1 MRVYSCNEKQEAV
14 MSRHKPSR
22 AASQLQAVS
31 KALIRERQV
40 RAWAKELADKVA
52 TLQKQRQTAERE
64 LASIQE
70 ILDADPE
77 LTAVAR
83 RMMQKAAPAAGGRS
97 AGVAI
102 PNPRY
107 VTADAKR
114 ELLTKILH
122 DHRQEN
128 PEAQGMSYSAIRQ
141 VLQSRY
147 GIETA
152 SAGLFF
158 RNELKEWKSVGG
170 NKNKSVVLK
179 FG

>member
-1 MRVYSCNEKQEAV
+1 
-14 MSRHKPSR
+14 MSHPKPSR
-22 AASQLQAVS
+22 AASHLQAVS
-31 KALIRERQV
+31 RALVRERQV
-40 RAWAKELADKVA
+40 RAWAKELADKIA
-52 TLQKQRQTAERE
+52 SLQKQRQTADRE
-64 LASIQE
+64 LAALQE

-77 LTAVAR
+77 VTVIAR
-83 RMMQKAAPAAGGRS
+83 RMMQKAVSTAGGRS

-114 ELLTKILH
+114 ELLSKILH

-128 PEAQGMSYSAIRQ
+128 PEAQGMSYTAIKQ
-141 VLQSRY
+141 VLQSQY

-158 RNELKEWKSVGG
+158 RNELKGWKTVGG

>member
-1 MRVYSCNEKQEAV
+1 
-14 MSRHKPSR
+14 MSSV
-22 AASQLQAVS
+22 LQVQCG
-31 KALIRERQV
+31 AL
-40 RAWAKELADKVA
+40 
-52 TLQKQRQTAERE
+52 
-64 LASIQE
+64 
-70 ILDADPE
+70 
-77 LTAVAR
+77 R
-83 RMMQKAAPAAGGRS
+83 RLRTSVPAPGGRS
-97 AGVAI
+97 GGVAI
-102 PNPRY
+102 PNPKY

-128 PEAQGMSYSAIRQ
+128 PEAQGMSYSAIKS

-158 RNELKEWKSVGG
+158 RNELKEWKTVGG